1 MTTPVLSPVAGAVS
15 DATRPKLRPY
25 QQELKNQIYNHWND
39 HQHSNVLAVLPTG
52 AGKTVFFSSIIAE
65 HAGATCAVAHRQ
77 ELVSQISLA
86 LARNKVRHRIIGPT
100 NVVKMIVRL
109 HMEEVGHSYYD
120 PNSRHAVAGV
130 DTLVRRRDQLANWLP
145 TVKLWVMDEAHHV
158 LQENKWGKAVN
169 MFPNARGMGVTA
181 TPSRADGC
189 GLGSHADGVFDKMF
203 VGPSMRD
210 LINMGF
216 LTDYKLFAPQSS
228 FRRDAI
234 KKVSQTT
241 GDFVAADVSK
251 AVNESS
257 LVTHDE
263 KQIVGDVVRTYQ
275 KLLSGMLTVV
285 FAPDVATATELEK
298 QYNDAGIPAKCVHGA
313 MPDIE
318 RINAVRKFKNREYLV
333 LTSVSIFDE
342 GFDCPA
348 IEAVQDVAATESFGR
363 FVQRAGRMLRLK
375 EGKDFGRYVDH
386 VGNIERH
393 AVLVDHPGGAKIELC
408 HREWT
413 LDRREKTSGKS
424 EVSSVRPCVACAGTY
439 ARFLTKCPYCGEPV
453 PEPSESQRGKPEWV
467 DGDLYELD
475 PDVLAQ
481 MRNEVVGARETPE
494 AMRDRLTAQHVPV
507 PGVMSNVKRQRERLE
522 VLGQLDGLMAT
533 IAGYWRHDGMSDKE
547 IFRKFFLTYRTDWL
561 SAQSLKKDDAVAL
574 MEKIQNDVDGL
585 VKNGL

>member
-1 MTTPVLSPVAGAVS
+1 MTPVLSPVAGAVS
-15 DATRPKLRPY
+15 DAKRPKLRPY

-130 DTLVRRRDQLANWLP
+130 DTLVRRADKLESWLP

-181 TPSRADGC
+181 TPSRADGH

-210 LINMGF
+210 LINMGY
-216 LTDYKLFAPQSS
+216 LTDYKLYAPPSS

-241 GDFVAADVSK
+241 GDFVASEVSK

-257 LVTHDE
+257 LVAHDE

-275 KLLSGMLTVV
+275 KLLNGMLTVV

-313 MPDIE
+313 MPDAE

-333 LTSVSIFDE
+333 LTSVAIFDE

-348 IEAVQDVAATESFGR
+348 IEAVQDVSATESFGR

-375 EGKDFGRYVDH
+375 DGKDFGRYVDH

-393 AVLVDHPGGAKIELC
+393 AVLVDHPEGTKIELC

-413 LDRREKTSGKS
+413 LDRREKSGGKS
-424 EVSSVRPCVACAGTY
+424 EKSAVRACVVCSGTY
-439 ARFLTKCPYCGEPV
+439 ERYLKKCPYCGEPI
-453 PEPSESQRGKPEWV
+453 PEPAATQRSNVEWV
-467 DGDLYELD
+467 DGDLHELD
-475 PDVLAQ
+475 PAVLAQ
-481 MRNEVVGARETPE
+481 LQGEVIGAREDVNQY
-494 AMRDRLTAQHVPV
+494 RDKMIGHGLPPHAVKR
-507 PGVMSNVKRQRERLE
+507 NVKLHENRLDAL
-522 VLGQLDGLMAT
+522 VKLDLSLAT
-533 IAGYWRHDGMSDKE
+533 WAGYRRAEGLSDSE
-547 IFRKFFLTYRTDWL
+547 IFRKFYLTYGVSWL
-561 SAQSLKKDDAVAL
+561 EAQALKAADADKL
-574 MEKIQNDVDGL
+574 RERIGL
-585 VKNGL
+585 

>member
-1 MTTPVLSPVAGAVS
+1 MITPVLSPVAGAVS
-15 DATRPKLRPY
+15 DAIRPKLRPY
-25 QQELKNQIYNHWND
+25 QQELKNQIYNHWNN

-65 HAGATCAVAHRQ
+65 HVGATCAVAHRQ

-158 LQENKWGKAVN
+158 LQDNKWGKAVN
-169 MFPNARGMGVTA
+169 MFRNARGLGVTA

-210 LINMGF
+210 LINMGY
-216 LTDYKLFAPQSS
+216 LTDYKLYAPPSS

-241 GDFVAADVSK
+241 GDFVASEVSK

-263 KQIVGDVVRTYQ
+263 KQVVGDVVRTYQ
-275 KLLSGMLTVV
+275 KLLNGMLTVV

-313 MPDIE
+313 MPDVE

-333 LTSVSIFDE
+333 LTSVAIFDE

-348 IEAVQDVAATESFGR
+348 IEAVQDVSATESFGR

-375 EGKDFGRYVDH
+375 DGKDFGCYVDH

-424 EVSSVRPCVACAGTY
+424 EVSSVRPCAACVGTY
-439 ARFLTKCPYCGEPV
+439 PRFLTKCPYCGEPI

-494 AMRDRLTAQHVPV
+494 AMRDRLTAQHVPM
-507 PGVMSNVKRQRERLE
+507 PGVMANVKRQKERLDE
-522 VLGQLDGLMAT
+522 LVKNDILMAQW
-533 IAGYWRHDGMSDKE
+533 AGHRRAEGLSDSE
-547 IFRKFFLTYRTDWL
+547 IFRKFFITFNIDWL
-561 SAQSLKKDDAVAL
+561 SAQSLKKDEAL
-574 MEKIQNDVDGL
+574 KLREKL
-585 VKNGL
+585 ETK

>member
-1 MTTPVLSPVAGAVS
+1 MTPVLSPVAGAVS

-25 QQELKNQIYNHWND
+25 QQELKNNIYNHWND
-39 HQHSNVLAVLPTG
+39 HPHSNALAVLPTG
-52 AGKTVFFSSIIAE
+52 AGKTVFFSSVIADV
-65 HAGATCAVAHRQ
+65 AGATCAVAHRQ

-130 DTLVRRRDQLANWLP
+130 DTLVRRGDQLANWLP

-158 LQENKWGKAVN
+158 LRDNKWGKAVN
-169 MFPNARGMGVTA
+169 MFRNARGLGVTA

-210 LINMGF
+210 LINMGY
-216 LTDYKLFAPQSS
+216 LTDYKLYAPPSS

-241 GDFVAADVSK
+241 GDFIASEVSK

-257 LVTHDE
+257 LVAHDE
-263 KQIVGDVVRTYQ
+263 KQVVGDVVRTYQ
-275 KLLSGMLTVV
+275 KLLNGMLTVV

-413 LDRREKTSGKS
+413 LDRREKSGGKS
-424 EVSSVRPCVACAGTY
+424 EKSAVRACAACSGTY
-439 ARFLTKCPYCGEPV
+439 ERYLKKCPYCGEPI
-453 PEPSESQRGKPEWV
+453 PEPAATQRSNVEWV
-467 DGDLYELD
+467 DGDLHELD
-475 PDVLAQ
+475 PAVLAQ
-481 MRNEVVGARETPE
+481 LQGEVIGAREDINQY
-494 AMRDRLTAQHVPV
+494 RDKMIGHGLPPHAVKR
-507 PGVMSNVKRQRERLE
+507 NVKLHENRLDAL
-522 VLGQLDGLMAT
+522 VKLDHTLAQW
-533 IAGYWRHDGMSDKE
+533 AGYRRAEGLSDSE
-547 IFRKFFLTYRTDWL
+547 IFRKFYLTYGVSWL
-561 SAQSLKKDDAVAL
+561 EAQALKAADADKL
-574 MEKIQNDVDGL
+574 RERIGL
-585 VKNGL
+585 

>member
-1 MTTPVLSPVAGAVS
+1 MTPVLSPVADAVS

-25 QQELKNQIYNHWND
+25 QQELKNNIYNHWND
-39 HQHSNVLAVLPTG
+39 HPHSNALAVLPTG
-52 AGKTVFFSSIIAE
+52 AGKTVFFSSVIADV
-65 HAGATCAVAHRQ
+65 AGATCAVAHRQ

-130 DTLVRRRDQLANWLP
+130 DTLVRRGDQLANWLP

-158 LQENKWGKAVN
+158 LQDNKWGKAVN
-169 MFPNARGMGVTA
+169 MFRNARGLGVTA

-210 LINMGF
+210 LINMGY
-216 LTDYKLFAPQSS
+216 LTDYKLYAPPSS

-241 GDFVAADVSK
+241 GDFVASEVSK

-257 LVTHDE
+257 LVAHDE

-275 KLLSGMLTVV
+275 KLLNGMLTVV

-298 QYNDAGIPAKCVHGA
+298 QYNDADIPAKCVHGA
-313 MPDIE
+313 MPDAE

-333 LTSVSIFDE
+333 LTSVAIFDE

-348 IEAVQDVAATESFGR
+348 IEAVQDVSATESFGR

-375 EGKDFGRYVDH
+375 GGKDFGRYVDH

-393 AVLVDHPGGAKIELC
+393 AVIVDHPEGTKIELC

-413 LDRREKTSGKS
+413 LDRREKSGGKS
-424 EVSSVRPCVACAGTY
+424 EKSAVRSCVACTSTY
-439 ARFLTKCPYCGEPV
+439 ERYLKACPYCGEPI
-453 PEPSESQRGKPEWV
+453 PQPAAGQRSNVEWV
-467 DGDLYELD
+467 DGDLNELD
-475 PDVLAQ
+475 PAVLAQ
-481 MRNEVVGARETPE
+481 LQGEVIGAREDVNQY
-494 AMRDRLTAQHVPV
+494 RDKMIGHGLPPHAVKR
-507 PGVMSNVKRQRERLE
+507 NVKLHENRLDAL
-522 VLGQLDGLMAT
+522 VKLDLSLAT
-533 IAGYWRHDGMSDKE
+533 WAGYRRAEGLSDSE
-547 IFRKFFLTYRTDWL
+547 IFRKFYL
-561 SAQSLKKDDAVAL
+561 SFGISWIEAQALKAADADKL
-574 MEKIQNDVDGL
+574 RERIGL
-585 VKNGL
+585 

>member
-1 MTTPVLSPVAGAVS
+1 MSPVLSPVAGAVS

-39 HQHSNVLAVLPTG
+39 HPHSNALAVLPTG
-52 AGKTVFFSSIIAE
+52 AGKTVFFSSVIADV
-65 HAGATCAVAHRQ
+65 AGATCAVAHRQ
-77 ELVSQISLA
+77 ELVGQISLA

-130 DTLVRRRDQLANWLP
+130 DTLVRRGDQLANWLP

-158 LQENKWGKAVN
+158 LQDNKWGKAVN
-169 MFPNARGMGVTA
+169 MFRNARGLGVTA
-181 TPSRADGC
+181 TPSRADGH

-210 LINMGF
+210 LINMGY
-216 LTDYKLFAPQSS
+216 LTDYKLYAPPSS

-241 GDFVAADVSK
+241 GDFVASEVSK

-257 LVTHDE
+257 LVAHDE

-275 KLLSGMLTVV
+275 KLLNGMLTVV

-313 MPDIE
+313 MPDAE
-318 RINAVRKFKNREYLV
+318 RINAVRKFKNREHLV
-333 LTSVSIFDE
+333 LTSVAIFDE

-375 EGKDFGRYVDH
+375 EGKQFGRYVDH

-393 AVLVDHPGGAKIELC
+393 AVLVDHPEGTKIELC

-413 LDRREKTSGKS
+413 LDRREKSGGKS
-424 EVSSVRPCVACAGTY
+424 EKSAVRACAACSGTY
-439 ARFLTKCPYCGEPV
+439 ERYLKKCPYCGEPI
-453 PEPSESQRGKPEWV
+453 PEAAATQRSNVEWV
-467 DGDLYELD
+467 DGDLHELD

-481 MRNEVVGARETPE
+481 LQGEVIGAREDINQY
-494 AMRDRLTAQHVPV
+494 RDKMISHGLPPHAVKR
-507 PGVMSNVKRQRERLE
+507 NVKLHENRLDAL
-522 VLGQLDGLMAT
+522 VKLDVSLSVW
-533 IAGYWRHDGMSDKE
+533 AGYRRAEGLSDSE
-547 IFRKFFLTYRTDWL
+547 IFRKFFLTYGVSWL
-561 SAQSLKKDDAVAL
+561 EAQALKAADADKL
-574 MEKIQNDVDGL
+574 RERIGL
-585 VKNGL
+585 

>member
-1 MTTPVLSPVAGAVS
+1 MTTPVLSPVTAAVS

-130 DTLVRRRDQLANWLP
+130 DTLVRRGDQLANWLP

-158 LQENKWGKAVN
+158 LQDNKWGKAVN

-181 TPSRADGC
+181 TPSRADGH
-189 GLGSHADGVFDKMF
+189 GLGSHVDGVFDKMF

-257 LVTHDE
+257 LVAHDE

-393 AVLVDHPGGAKIELC
+393 AVLVDYPGGAKIELC

-439 ARFLTKCPYCGEPV
+439 PRFLTKCPYCGEPI

-507 PGVMSNVKRQRERLE
+507 PGVMSNVKRQRERLDE
-522 VLGQLDGLMAT
+522 LVKNDILMAQW
-533 IAGYWRHDGMSDKE
+533 AGHRRAEGLSDSE
-547 IFRKFFLTYRTDWL
+547 IFRKFFITFNIDWL
-561 SAQSLKKDDAVAL
+561 SAQSLKKDEAL
-574 MEKIQNDVDGL
+574 KLREKL
-585 VKNGL
+585 ETK

>member
-1 MTTPVLSPVAGAVS
+1 MMPTLSPIAGAVS
-15 DATRPKLRPY
+15 DAIRPKLRPY

-39 HQHSNVLAVLPTG
+39 HQHSNALAVLPTG
-52 AGKTVFFSSIIAE
+52 AGKTVFFSSVIADVT
-65 HAGATCAVAHRQ
+65 GSTCAVAHRQ

-130 DTLVRRRDQLANWLP
+130 DTLVRRGDQLTNWLP

-158 LQENKWGKAVN
+158 LQDNKWGKAVN
-169 MFPNARGMGVTA
+169 MFRNARGLGVTA

-210 LINMGF
+210 LINMGY
-216 LTDYKLFAPQSS
+216 LTDYKLYAPPSS

-241 GDFVAADVSK
+241 GDFVASEVSK

-263 KQIVGDVVRTYQ
+263 KQVVGDVVRTYQ
-275 KLLSGMLTVV
+275 KLLNGMLTVV

-298 QYNDAGIPAKCVHGA
+298 QYNNAGIPAKCVHGA
-313 MPDIE
+313 MPDAE

-333 LTSVSIFDE
+333 LTSVAIFDE

-348 IEAVQDVAATESFGR
+348 IEAVQDVSATKSFGR

-375 EGKDFGRYVDH
+375 DGKDFGRYVDH

-393 AVLVDHPGGAKIELC
+393 AVLVDHPEGTKIELC
-408 HREWT
+408 HRDWT
-413 LDRREKTSGKS
+413 LDRREKSGGKS
-424 EVSSVRPCVACAGTY
+424 EKSAVRACIACSGTY
-439 ARFLTKCPYCGEPV
+439 ERYLKACPYCGEPI
-453 PEPSESQRGKPEWV
+453 PEPAAGQRSNVEWV
-467 DGDLYELD
+467 DGDLHELD
-475 PDVLAQ
+475 PAVLAQ
-481 MRNEVVGARETPE
+481 LQGEVIGARETPE

-507 PGVMSNVKRQRERLE
+507 PGVMANVKRQRERLDAL
-522 VLGQLDGLMAT
+522 VKLDVSLSVW
-533 IAGYWRHDGMSDKE
+533 AGYRRAEGLSDSE
-547 IFRKFFLTYRTDWL
+547 IFRKFFLTYGVSWIE
-561 SAQSLKKDDAVAL
+561 AQALKAADADKL
-574 MEKIQNDVDGL
+574 RERIGL
-585 VKNGL
+585 

>member
-1 MTTPVLSPVAGAVS
+1 MTPVLSPIAGAVS

-65 HAGATCAVAHRQ
+65 HSGATCAVAHRQ

-130 DTLVRRRDQLANWLP
+130 DTLVRRGDKLASWLP

-210 LINMGF
+210 LINMGY
-216 LTDYKLFAPQSS
+216 LTDYKLYAPPSS

-241 GDFVAADVSK
+241 GDFVASEVSK

-257 LVTHDE
+257 LVAHDE

-275 KLLSGMLTVV
+275 KLLNGMLTVV

-298 QYNDAGIPAKCVHGA
+298 QYNDAGIPAKCVHGGMSDA
-313 MPDIE
+313 E

-333 LTSVSIFDE
+333 LTSVAIFDE

-348 IEAVQDVAATESFGR
+348 IEAVQDVSATESFGR

-375 EGKDFGRYVDH
+375 DGKDFGRYVDH

-393 AVLVDHPGGAKIELC
+393 AVLVDHPEGTKIELC

-413 LDRREKTSGKS
+413 LDRREKSGGKS
-424 EVSSVRPCVACAGTY
+424 EKSAVRACTSCSGTY
-439 ARFLTKCPYCGEPV
+439 ERYLKKCPYCGEPI
-453 PEPSESQRGKPEWV
+453 PEPAATQRSSVEWV
-467 DGDLYELD
+467 DGDLHELD
-475 PDVLAQ
+475 PAVLAQ
-481 MRNEVVGARETPE
+481 LQGEVIGAREDINQY
-494 AMRDRLTAQHVPV
+494 RDEMIGHGLPPHAVKR
-507 PGVMSNVKRQRERLE
+507 NVKLHENRLDAL
-522 VLGQLDGLMAT
+522 VKLDHTLAQW
-533 IAGYWRHDGMSDKE
+533 AGYRRAEGLSDSE
-547 IFRKFFLTYRTDWL
+547 IFRKFYLTYGVSWL
-561 SAQSLKKDDAVAL
+561 EAQALKAADADKL
-574 MEKIQNDVDGL
+574 RERIGL
-585 VKNGL
+585 

>member
-1 MTTPVLSPVAGAVS
+1 MTPVLSPVAGAVS
-15 DATRPKLRPY
+15 DAIRPKLRPY

-65 HAGATCAVAHRQ
+65 HVGATCAVAHRQ

-130 DTLVRRRDQLANWLP
+130 DTLVRRGDKLESWLP

-210 LINMGF
+210 LINMGY
-216 LTDYKLFAPQSS
+216 LTDYKLYAPPSS

-257 LVTHDE
+257 LVAHDE

-275 KLLSGMLTVV
+275 KLLTGMLTVV

-375 EGKDFGRYVDH
+375 EGKEFGRYVDH

-408 HREWT
+408 HREWS
-413 LDRREKTSGKS
+413 LDRREKTGGKS
-424 EVSSVRPCVACAGTY
+424 EVSTVRPCVACAGTY
-439 ARFLTKCPYCGEPV
+439 PRFLTKCPYCGEPI
-453 PEPSESQRGKPEWV
+453 PEPSESQRSKPEWV

-494 AMRDRLTAQHVPV
+494 AMRDRMTAMNVPV

-561 SAQSLKKDDAVAL
+561 SAQSLKKDDAAAL

-585 VKNGL
+585 VRGEL

>member
-1 MTTPVLSPVAGAVS
+1 MTLPTLSPIAGVVS

-25 QQELKNQIYNHWND
+25 QQEMKNQIEHYWLQNPRGN
-39 HQHSNVLAVLPTG
+39 AIGVLPTG
-52 AGKTVFFSSIIAE
+52 AGKTVFFSSVIADE
-65 HAGATCAVAHRQ
+65 PGATCAVAHRQ
-77 ELVSQISLA
+77 ELVGQISLA

-100 NVVKMIVRL
+100 KVVKMIVRL

-130 DTLVRRRDQLANWLP
+130 DTLVRRGDQLANWLP

-158 LQENKWGKAVN
+158 LRDNKWGKAVN

-210 LINMGF
+210 LINMGY
-216 LTDYKLFAPQSS
+216 LTDYKLYAPPSS

-241 GDFVAADVSK
+241 GDFVASEVSK

-257 LVTHDE
+257 LVAHDE
-263 KQIVGDVVRTYQ
+263 KQVVGDVVRTYQ
-275 KLLSGMLTVV
+275 KLLNGMLTVV

-313 MPDIE
+313 MPDSD

-333 LTSVSIFDE
+333 LTSVAIFDE

-348 IEAVQDVAATESFGR
+348 IEAVQDVSATESFGR

-375 EGKDFGRYVDH
+375 DGKLFGRYVDH

-393 AVLVDHPGGAKIELC
+393 AVLVDHPEGTKIELC

-413 LDRREKTSGKS
+413 LDRREKSGGKS
-424 EVSSVRPCVACAGTY
+424 EKSVVRACVACGGTY
-439 ARFLTKCPYCGEPV
+439 ERYLKACPYCGEPI
-453 PEPSESQRGKPEWV
+453 PEPAAGQRSNVEWV
-467 DGDLYELD
+467 DGDLHELD
-475 PDVLAQ
+475 PAVLAQ
-481 MRNEVVGARETPE
+481 LQGEVIGARETPE
-494 AMRDRLTAQHVPV
+494 AMRDRLTAMNVPM
-507 PGVMSNVKRQRERLE
+507 PGVMSNVKRQRERLDAL
-522 VLGQLDGLMAT
+522 VRLDLKLAEW
-533 IAGYWRHDGMSDKE
+533 AGYRRAEGLSDSE
-547 IFRKFFLTYRTDWL
+547 IFRKFYLMYGVSWL
-561 SAQSLKKDDAVAL
+561 EAQALKAADADKL
-574 MEKIQNDVDGL
+574 RERIGL
-585 VKNGL
+585 

>member
-1 MTTPVLSPVAGAVS
+1 MIPTLSPVAGAVS

-130 DTLVRRRDQLANWLP
+130 DTLVRRGDKLESWLP

-158 LQENKWGKAVN
+158 LQDNKWGKAVN

-210 LINMGF
+210 LINMGY
-216 LTDYKLFAPQSS
+216 LTDYKLYAPPSS

-241 GDFVAADVSK
+241 GDFVASEVSK

-257 LVTHDE
+257 LVAHDE

-275 KLLSGMLTVV
+275 KLLNGMLTVV

-313 MPDIE
+313 MPDAE

-333 LTSVSIFDE
+333 LTSVAIFDE

-348 IEAVQDVAATESFGR
+348 IEAVQDVSATESFGR

-375 EGKDFGRYVDH
+375 DGKDFGRYVDH

-393 AVLVDHPGGAKIELC
+393 AVLVDHPEGTKIELC

-413 LDRREKTSGKS
+413 LDRREKSGGKS
-424 EVSSVRPCVACAGTY
+424 EKSAVRACVACSGTY
-439 ARFLTKCPYCGEPV
+439 ERYLKVCPYCGEPI
-453 PEPSESQRGKPEWV
+453 PEPAAGQRSNVEWV
-467 DGDLYELD
+467 DGDLHELD

-481 MRNEVVGARETPE
+481 MRNEVMGARETPE

-507 PGVMSNVKRQRERLE
+507 PGVMSNVKRQKERLDAL
-522 VLGQLDGLMAT
+522 VKLDLKLAEW
-533 IAGYWRHDGMSDKE
+533 AGYRRAEGLSDSE
-547 IFRKFFLTYRTDWL
+547 IFRKFFLTYGVSWL
-561 SAQSLKKDDAVAL
+561 EAQALKAADADKLRERINNV
-574 MEKIQNDVDGL
+574 
-585 VKNGL
+585 

>member
-1 MTTPVLSPVAGAVS
+1 MIPTLSPVAGAVS

-130 DTLVRRRDQLANWLP
+130 DTLVRRGDKLESWLP

-203 VGPSMRD
+203 IGPSMRD
-210 LINMGF
+210 LINMGY
-216 LTDYKLFAPQSS
+216 LTDYKLYAPPSS

-241 GDFVAADVSK
+241 GDFVASEVSK

-257 LVTHDE
+257 LVAHDE

-275 KLLSGMLTVV
+275 KLLNGMLTVV

-313 MPDIE
+313 MPDAE

-333 LTSVSIFDE
+333 LTSVAIFDE

-348 IEAVQDVAATESFGR
+348 IEAVQDVSATESFGR

-393 AVLVDHPGGAKIELC
+393 AVLVDHPEGTKIELC

-413 LDRREKTSGKS
+413 LDRREKSGGKS
-424 EVSSVRPCVACAGTY
+424 EKPAVRACAACSGTY
-439 ARFLTKCPYCGEPV
+439 ERYLKACPYCGEPI
-453 PEPSESQRGKPEWV
+453 PEPASGQRSNVEWV
-467 DGDLYELD
+467 DGDLHELD

-494 AMRDRLTAQHVPV
+494 AMRDRLTGRYCPQVKVIHEVKKQIKRLDALVKLDHTLAQW
-507 PGVMSNVKRQRERLE
+507 
-522 VLGQLDGLMAT
+522 
-533 IAGYWRHDGMSDKE
+533 AGYRRAEGLSDSE
-547 IFRKFFLTYRTDWL
+547 IFRKFYLTYGVSWL
-561 SAQSLKKDDAVAL
+561 EAQALKAADADKL
-574 MEKIQNDVDGL
+574 RERIGL
-585 VKNGL
+585 

>member
-1 MTTPVLSPVAGAVS
+1 MIPTLSPVAGAVS

-158 LQENKWGKAVN
+158 LQDNKWGKAVN
-169 MFPNARGMGVTA
+169 MFRNARGLGVTA

-210 LINMGF
+210 LINMGY
-216 LTDYKLFAPQSS
+216 LTDYKLYAPPSS

-241 GDFVAADVSK
+241 GDFIASEVSK

-257 LVTHDE
+257 LVAHDE
-263 KQIVGDVVRTYQ
+263 KQVVGDVVRTYQ
-275 KLLSGMLTVV
+275 KLLNGMLTVV

-313 MPDIE
+313 MPDAE

-333 LTSVSIFDE
+333 LTSVAIFDE

-348 IEAVQDVAATESFGR
+348 IEAVQDVSATESFGR

-375 EGKDFGRYVDH
+375 DGKEFGRYVDH

-393 AVLVDHPGGAKIELC
+393 AVLVDHPEGTKIELC

-413 LDRREKTSGKS
+413 LDRREKSGGKS
-424 EVSSVRPCVACAGTY
+424 EKSAVRACAACSGTY
-439 ARFLTKCPYCGEPV
+439 ERYLKACPYCGEPI
-453 PEPSESQRGKPEWV
+453 PEPAAGQRSNVEWV
-467 DGDLYELD
+467 DGDLHELD
-475 PDVLAQ
+475 PAVLAQ
-481 MRNEVVGARETPE
+481 LQGEVIGAREDINQY
-494 AMRDRLTAQHVPV
+494 RDKMIGHGLPPHAVKR
-507 PGVMSNVKRQRERLE
+507 NVKLHENRLDAL
-522 VLGQLDGLMAT
+522 VKLDHTLAQW
-533 IAGYWRHDGMSDKE
+533 AGYRRAEGLSDSE
-547 IFRKFFLTYRTDWL
+547 IFRKFFLMYGVSWL
-561 SAQSLKKDDAVAL
+561 EAQALKAADADKL
-574 MEKIQNDVDGL
+574 RERIGL
-585 VKNGL
+585 

>member
-1 MTTPVLSPVAGAVS
+1 MTPVLSPVAGAVS

-130 DTLVRRRDQLANWLP
+130 DTLVRRGDKLESWLP

-158 LQENKWGKAVN
+158 LQDNKWGKAVN

-210 LINMGF
+210 LINMGY
-216 LTDYKLFAPQSS
+216 LTDYKLYAPPSS

-241 GDFVAADVSK
+241 GDFVASEVSK

-257 LVTHDE
+257 LVAHDE

-275 KLLSGMLTVV
+275 KLLNGMLTVV

-313 MPDIE
+313 MPDAE

-333 LTSVSIFDE
+333 LTSVAIFDE

-348 IEAVQDVAATESFGR
+348 IEAVQDVSATESFGR

-375 EGKDFGRYVDH
+375 DGKDFGRYVDH

-393 AVLVDHPGGAKIELC
+393 AVLVDHPEGTKIELC

-413 LDRREKTSGKS
+413 LDRREKSGGKS
-424 EVSSVRPCVACAGTY
+424 EKSAVRACAACSGTY
-439 ARFLTKCPYCGEPV
+439 ERYLKKCPYCGEPI
-453 PEPSESQRGKPEWV
+453 PEPAATQRSNVEWV
-467 DGDLYELD
+467 DGDLHELD
-475 PDVLAQ
+475 PDVLAHLQ
-481 MRNEVVGARETPE
+481 GEVIGAREDVNQY
-494 AMRDRLTAQHVPV
+494 RDKMIGHGLPPHAVKR
-507 PGVMSNVKRQRERLE
+507 NVKLHENRLDAL
-522 VLGQLDGLMAT
+522 VKLDHTLAQW
-533 IAGYWRHDGMSDKE
+533 AGYRRAEGLSDSE
-547 IFRKFFLTYRTDWL
+547 IFRKFYLTYGVSWL
-561 SAQSLKKDDAVAL
+561 EAQALKAADADKL
-574 MEKIQNDVDGL
+574 RERIGL
-585 VKNGL
+585 

>member
-1 MTTPVLSPVAGAVS
+1 MTPVLSPVAGAVS

-130 DTLVRRRDQLANWLP
+130 DTLVRRGDQLANWLP

-158 LQENKWGKAVN
+158 LQDNKWGKAVN
-169 MFPNARGMGVTA
+169 MFRNARGLGVTA

-203 VGPSMRD
+203 IGPSMRD
-210 LINMGF
+210 LINMGY
-216 LTDYKLFAPQSS
+216 LTDYKLYAPPSS

-241 GDFVAADVSK
+241 GDFVASEVSK

-257 LVTHDE
+257 LVAHDE

-275 KLLSGMLTVV
+275 KLLNGMLTVV

-313 MPDIE
+313 MPDAE

-333 LTSVSIFDE
+333 LTSVAIFDE

-348 IEAVQDVAATESFGR
+348 IEAVQDVSATESFGR

-375 EGKDFGRYVDH
+375 DGKDFGRYVDH

-393 AVLVDHPGGAKIELC
+393 AVLVDHPEGTKIELC

-413 LDRREKTSGKS
+413 LDRREKSGGKS
-424 EVSSVRPCVACAGTY
+424 EKSAVRACAACSGTY
-439 ARFLTKCPYCGEPV
+439 ERYLKKCPYCGEPI
-453 PEPSESQRGKPEWV
+453 PEPAATQRSNVEWV
-467 DGDLYELD
+467 DGDLHELD

-494 AMRDRLTAQHVPV
+494 AMRDRLTAQHVPM
-507 PGVMSNVKRQRERLE
+507 PGVMANIKRQRERLDAL
-522 VLGQLDGLMAT
+522 VKLDHALAQW
-533 IAGYWRHDGMSDKE
+533 AGYRRAEGLSDSE
-547 IFRKFFLTYRTDWL
+547 IFRKFYLTYGVSWIE
-561 SAQSLKKDDAVAL
+561 AQALKAADADKL
-574 MEKIQNDVDGL
+574 RERIGL
-585 VKNGL
+585 

>member
-1 MTTPVLSPVAGAVS
+1 MTPVLSPVAGAVS

-39 HQHSNVLAVLPTG
+39 HQHSNVLVVLPTG

-130 DTLVRRRDQLANWLP
+130 DTLVRRGDQLANWLP

-169 MFPNARGMGVTA
+169 MFRNARGLGVTA

-189 GLGSHADGVFDKMF
+189 GLGSHVDGVFDKMF

-210 LINMGF
+210 LINMGY
-216 LTDYKLFAPQSS
+216 LTDYKLYAPPSS

-241 GDFVAADVSK
+241 GDFVASEVSK

-257 LVTHDE
+257 LVAHDE

-275 KLLSGMLTVV
+275 KLLNGMLTVV

-313 MPDIE
+313 MPDAE

-333 LTSVSIFDE
+333 LTSVAIFDE

-348 IEAVQDVAATESFGR
+348 IEAVQDVSATESFGR

-375 EGKDFGRYVDH
+375 DGKDFGRYVDH

-413 LDRREKTSGKS
+413 LDRREKSGGKS
-424 EVSSVRPCVACAGTY
+424 EKSAVRACAACSGTY
-439 ARFLTKCPYCGEPV
+439 ERYLKACPYCGEPI
-453 PEPSESQRGKPEWV
+453 PEPAAGQRSNVEWV
-467 DGDLYELD
+467 DGDLHELD
-475 PDVLAQ
+475 PAVLAQ
-481 MRNEVVGARETPE
+481 LQGEVIGAREDVNQY
-494 AMRDRLTAQHVPV
+494 RDKMIGHGLPPHAVKR
-507 PGVMSNVKRQRERLE
+507 NVKLHENRLDAL
-522 VLGQLDGLMAT
+522 VKLDHTLAQW
-533 IAGYWRHDGMSDKE
+533 AGYRRAEGLSDSE
-547 IFRKFFLTYRTDWL
+547 IFRKFYLTYGVSWL
-561 SAQSLKKDDAVAL
+561 EAQALKAADADKL
-574 MEKIQNDVDGL
+574 RERIGL
-585 VKNGL
+585 

>member
-1 MTTPVLSPVAGAVS
+1 MIPTLSPIAGAVS

-130 DTLVRRRDQLANWLP
+130 DTLVRRGDKLESWLP

-158 LQENKWGKAVN
+158 LRDNKWGKAVN

-210 LINMGF
+210 LINMGY
-216 LTDYKLFAPQSS
+216 LTDYKLYAPPSS

-241 GDFVAADVSK
+241 GDFVASEVSK

-257 LVTHDE
+257 LVAHDE

-275 KLLSGMLTVV
+275 KLLNGMLTVV

-313 MPDIE
+313 MPDAE

-333 LTSVSIFDE
+333 LTSVAIFDE

-348 IEAVQDVAATESFGR
+348 IEAVQDVSATESFGR

-375 EGKDFGRYVDH
+375 DGKDFGRYVDH

-393 AVLVDHPGGAKIELC
+393 AVLVDHPEGTKIELC

-413 LDRREKTSGKS
+413 LDRREKSGGKS
-424 EVSSVRPCVACAGTY
+424 EKSAVRACAACSGTY
-439 ARFLTKCPYCGEPV
+439 ERYLKKCPYCGEPI
-453 PEPSESQRGKPEWV
+453 PEPAATQRSNVEWV
-467 DGDLYELD
+467 DGDLHELD

-481 MRNEVVGARETPE
+481 LQGEVIGAREDINRY
-494 AMRDRLTAQHVPV
+494 RDKMIGHGLPPHAVKR
-507 PGVMSNVKRQRERLE
+507 NVKLHENRLDAL
-522 VLGQLDGLMAT
+522 VRLDHTLAQW
-533 IAGYWRHDGMSDKE
+533 AGYRRAEGLSDSE
-547 IFRKFFLTYRTDWL
+547 IFRKFYLTYGVSWL
-561 SAQSLKKDDAVAL
+561 EAQALKAADADKL
-574 MEKIQNDVDGL
+574 RERIGL
-585 VKNGL
+585 

>member
-1 MTTPVLSPVAGAVS
+1 MTPVLSPVAGAVS

-130 DTLVRRRDQLANWLP
+130 DTLVRRGDQLANWLP

-158 LQENKWGKAVN
+158 LQDNKWGKAVN

-181 TPSRADGC
+181 TPSRADGN

-203 VGPSMRD
+203 IGPSMRD
-210 LINMGF
+210 LINMGY
-216 LTDYKLFAPQSS
+216 LTDYKLYAPPSS

-241 GDFVAADVSK
+241 GDFVASEVSK

-257 LVTHDE
+257 LVAHDE
-263 KQIVGDVVRTYQ
+263 KQVVGDVVRTYQ
-275 KLLSGMLTVV
+275 KLLNGMLTVV

-313 MPDIE
+313 MPDAE

-333 LTSVSIFDE
+333 LTSVAIFDE

-348 IEAVQDVAATESFGR
+348 IEAVQDVSATESFGR

-393 AVLVDHPGGAKIELC
+393 AVLVDHPEGTKIELC

-413 LDRREKTSGKS
+413 LDRREKSGGKS
-424 EVSSVRPCVACAGTY
+424 EKSAVRACAACSGTY
-439 ARFLTKCPYCGEPV
+439 ERYLKKCPYCGEPI
-453 PEPSESQRGKPEWV
+453 PEPAATQRSNVEWV
-467 DGDLYELD
+467 DGDLHELN

-481 MRNEVVGARETPE
+481 MRNEVVGAREDVNQY
-494 AMRDRLTAQHVPV
+494 RDKMIGHGLPPHAVKR
-507 PGVMSNVKRQRERLE
+507 NVKLHENRLDAL
-522 VLGQLDGLMAT
+522 VRLDLKLAEW
-533 IAGYWRHDGMSDKE
+533 AGYRRAEGLSDSE
-547 IFRKFFLTYRTDWL
+547 IFRKFYLTYGVSWL
-561 SAQSLKKDDAVAL
+561 EAQALKAADADKL
-574 MEKIQNDVDGL
+574 RERIGL
-585 VKNGL
+585 

>member
-1 MTTPVLSPVAGAVS
+1 MIPTLSPIAGAVS

-25 QQELKNQIYNHWND
+25 QQELKNQIYNHWKH

-130 DTLVRRRDQLANWLP
+130 DTLVRRGDKLANWLP

-181 TPSRADGC
+181 TPSRADGH

-203 VGPSMRD
+203 IGPSMRD
-210 LINMGF
+210 LINMGY
-216 LTDYKLFAPQSS
+216 LTDYKLYAPPSS

-241 GDFVAADVSK
+241 GDFVASEVSK

-257 LVTHDE
+257 LVAHDE

-275 KLLSGMLTVV
+275 KLLNGMLTVV

-313 MPDIE
+313 MPDAE

-333 LTSVSIFDE
+333 LTSVAIFDE

-348 IEAVQDVAATESFGR
+348 IEAVQDVSATESFGR

-393 AVLVDHPGGAKIELC
+393 AVLVDHPEGTKIELC

-413 LDRREKTSGKS
+413 LDRREKSSSKS
-424 EVSSVRPCVACAGTY
+424 EVSSVRPCAACAGTY
-439 ARFLTKCPYCGEPV
+439 PRFLTKCPYCGEPI
-453 PEPSESQRGKPEWV
+453 PEPAAGQRSNVEWV

-494 AMRDRLTAQHVPV
+494 AMRDRLTAQHVPM
-507 PGVMSNVKRQRERLE
+507 PGVMSNVKRQKERLDAL
-522 VLGQLDGLMAT
+522 VRLDLKLAEW
-533 IAGYWRHDGMSDKE
+533 AGYRRAEGLSDSE
-547 IFRKFFLTYRTDWL
+547 IFRKFYLTYGVSWL
-561 SAQSLKKDDAVAL
+561 EAQALKAADADKL
-574 MEKIQNDVDGL
+574 RERIGL
-585 VKNGL
+585 

>member
-1 MTTPVLSPVAGAVS
+1 MIPTLSPVAGAVS
-15 DATRPKLRPY
+15 DATRPKLRSY

-86 LARNKVRHRIIGPT
+86 LARNKVRHQIIGPT

-130 DTLVRRRDQLANWLP
+130 DTLVRRGDKLESWLP

-158 LQENKWGKAVN
+158 LRDNKWGKAVN

-210 LINMGF
+210 LINMGY
-216 LTDYKLFAPQSS
+216 LTDYKLYAPPSS

-241 GDFVAADVSK
+241 GDFMASEVSK

-257 LVTHDE
+257 LVAHDE

-275 KLLSGMLTVV
+275 KLLNGMLTVV

-313 MPDIE
+313 MPDAE

-333 LTSVSIFDE
+333 LTSVAIFDE

-348 IEAVQDVAATESFGR
+348 IEAVQDVSATESFGR

-393 AVLVDHPGGAKIELC
+393 AVLVDHPEGTKIELC
-408 HREWT
+408 HRGWT
-413 LDRREKTSGKS
+413 LDRREKSGGKS
-424 EVSSVRPCVACAGTY
+424 EKSAVRACAACSGTY
-439 ARFLTKCPYCGEPV
+439 ERYLKKCPYCGEPI
-453 PEPSESQRGKPEWV
+453 PEPAATQRSNVEWV
-467 DGDLYELD
+467 DGDLHELD
-475 PDVLAQ
+475 PAVLARLQ
-481 MRNEVVGARETPE
+481 GEVIGAREDVNQY
-494 AMRDRLTAQHVPV
+494 RDKMIGHGLPPHAVKR
-507 PGVMSNVKRQRERLE
+507 NVKLHENRLDAL
-522 VLGQLDGLMAT
+522 VRLDLKLAEW
-533 IAGYWRHDGMSDKE
+533 AGYRRAEGLSDSE
-547 IFRKFFLTYRTDWL
+547 IFRKFYLMYGVSWL
-561 SAQSLKKDDAVAL
+561 EAQALKAADADKL
-574 MEKIQNDVDGL
+574 RERIGL
-585 VKNGL
+585 

>member
-1 MTTPVLSPVAGAVS
+1 MIPTLSPIVGAVS
-15 DATRPKLRPY
+15 GATRPKLRPY

-181 TPSRADGC
+181 TPSRADGH

-210 LINMGF
+210 LINMGY
-216 LTDYKLFAPQSS
+216 LTDYKLYAPPSS

-241 GDFVAADVSK
+241 GDFVASEVSK

-257 LVTHDE
+257 LVAHDE

-275 KLLSGMLTVV
+275 KLLNGMLTVV

-313 MPDIE
+313 MPDAE

-333 LTSVSIFDE
+333 LTSVAIFDE

-348 IEAVQDVAATESFGR
+348 IEAVQDVSATESFGR

-375 EGKDFGRYVDH
+375 DGKDFGRYVDH

-393 AVLVDHPGGAKIELC
+393 AVLVGHPEGTKIELC

-413 LDRREKTSGKS
+413 LDRREKSGGKS
-424 EVSSVRPCVACAGTY
+424 EKPAVRACAACSGTY
-439 ARFLTKCPYCGEPV
+439 ERYLKACPYCGEPI
-453 PEPSESQRGKPEWV
+453 PEPAATQRSNVEWV

-475 PDVLAQ
+475 PAVLAQ
-481 MRNEVVGARETPE
+481 LRDEVVGARETPE
-494 AMRDRLTAQHVPV
+494 AMRDRLTAQHVP
-507 PGVMSNVKRQRERLE
+507 PAGVMSNVKRQRERLDE
-522 VLGQLDGLMAT
+522 LSKLDLTLAKWAGYKRADGL
-533 IAGYWRHDGMSDKE
+533 SDSE
-547 IFRKFFLTYRTDWL
+547 IFRKFFITFNVDWL
-561 SAQSLKKDDAVAL
+561 SSQALKKDEAL
-574 MEKIQNDVDGL
+574 KLRERIENDL
-585 VKNGL
+585 LQ